1 MQQRVTVVGA
11 GNVGATTAQRLVEKQ
26 IADVALVDII
36 EGVPQGKS
44 LDIMESAPVERF
56 DARLTGSNAYDVTAG
71 SEVVVITA
79 GVPRKPGM
87 SPGDLAT
94 INAGIVAPVLRKGLP
109 GAPAAVLITSSTPRD
124 AMCEVAR
131 PGSGLPRER
140 VF

>member
-1 MQQRVTVVGA
+1 MQQKVTVVGA
-11 GNVGATTAQRLVEKQ
+11 GNVGATAAQRLVEKQ

-87 SPGDLAT
+87 SRGDLGT
-94 INAGIVAPVLRKGLP
+94 NKAGVGAGGGREGLP
-109 GAPAAVLITSSTPRD
+109 
-124 AMCEVAR
+124 
-131 PGSGLPRER
+131 
-140 VF
+140 